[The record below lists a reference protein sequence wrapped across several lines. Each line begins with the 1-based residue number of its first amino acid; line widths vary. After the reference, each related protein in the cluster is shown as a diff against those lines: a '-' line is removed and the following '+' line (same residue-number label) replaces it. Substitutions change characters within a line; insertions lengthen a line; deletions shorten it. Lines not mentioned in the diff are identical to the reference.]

1 MFPYSIQFGGEI
13 LFSCRY
19 LPKCIEKTSCL
30 GRAKLIPSCLAL
42 CHPMHCSPPRLPCPR
57 DSPCMHTRVGCHPLL
72 QGIFPPRDLSCVSYI
87 SCICRQV
94 LYL

>member
-19 LPKCIEKTSCL
+19 LPKCIEKTFCL

-42 CHPMHCSPPRLPCPR
+42 CHPMHCSPP
-57 DSPCMHTRVGCHPLL
+57 DSSV
-72 QGIFPPRDLSCVSYI
+72 QGILHA
-87 SCICRQV
+87 CILEWVAIPFSRGSSHPGI
-94 LYL
+94 